1 MLCKTRIVFSDEYS
15 VTGIP
20 NRAMADETR
29 SPNYNGTPFSLGISL
44 HHPKAL
50 IHIWL
55 AWQKTPA
62 MPMGQAITAQVLS
75 CDCPIALIF
84 IEWLKHLFEP
94 TARSDRKSV

>member
-44 HHPKAL
+44 
-50 IHIWL
+50 
-55 AWQKTPA
+55 
-62 MPMGQAITAQVLS
+62 
-75 CDCPIALIF
+75 
-84 IEWLKHLFEP
+84 KHLVAELEIGGDTVKDYRP
-94 TARSDRKSV
+94 CTCDQKLNILT